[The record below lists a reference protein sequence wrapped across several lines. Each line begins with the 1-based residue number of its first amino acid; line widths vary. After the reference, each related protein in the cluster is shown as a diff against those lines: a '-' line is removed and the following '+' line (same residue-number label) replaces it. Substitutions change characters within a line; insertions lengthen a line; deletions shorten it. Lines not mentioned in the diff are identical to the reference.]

1 MTTTVA
7 KIIQEVSFLAN
18 DEDQLRWPKEKLI
31 TYFNDAIKALVVR
44 RPDCSIGDDEF
55 ICVAGTKQVG
65 PVDMYRLI
73 DIPMNIDGP
82 AIQGP
87 YDRKILDDMDPSW
100 RATTGEVEV
109 ELFTYDER
117 NPTTFGIYPG
127 VAAGTKIN
135 IIYSKLP
142 VEITV
147 AQIDDVDNPA
157 TTGVEELWD
166 NALID
171 WMLYRCYSKD
181 AEYSPNAN
189 RAMLHLN
196 AFRTAIGD
204 KSLSDKNMTSQSK
217 ERTIKKE

>member
-1 MTTTVA
+1 MATTVA
-7 KIIQEVSFLAN
+7 KIIEEVSFIAN
-18 DEDQLRWPKEKLI
+18 DEDQIRWPKDKLV
-31 TYFNDAIKALVVR
+31 TYFNDAIKALIIR
-44 RPDCSIGDDEF
+44 RPDSSVGDGEF
-55 ICVAGTKQVG
+55 ICKAGTKQIG
-65 PVDMYRLI
+65 PDDMHRLI
-73 DIPMNIDGP
+73 DIPMNIDGQ

-100 RATTGEVEV
+100 RSTTGELEA

-117 NPTTFGIYPG
+117 NPKSFGIYPG
-127 VAAGTKIN
+127 VADGTKLN

-142 VEITV
+142 VEVTQV
-147 AQIDDVDNPA
+147 QIDDADNPA

-181 AEYSPNAN
+181 AEYTANAN

-204 KSLSDKNMTSQSK
+204 KSQSDKNMTSQSR